1 MTAETKTF
9 FVTVG
14 QRYRRESHPV
24 SLHPGG
30 VALVRAPLGIC
41 QARSMV
47 VRLMG
52 GAWSDINEFDQDEIS
67 AYYPCGVTHV
77 ISESA
82 NGVVTIKSA

>member
-1 MTAETKTF
+1 MTQETKAF

-14 QRYRRESHPV
+14 QRYRRERHPA
-24 SLHPGG
+24 SLHPDG
-30 VALVRAPLGIC
+30 VALVSAPLGME

-52 GAWSDINEFDQDEIS
+52 GAWSDISEFDQDEIS
-67 AYYPCGVTHV
+67 IYYSRGVTHV